1 MSTLRLHEGLQF
13 HSSSSYIQTLIID
26 WCGHLKK
33 SDAISESPDKLLGEW
48 ETGYIHQCFFFFVL
62 DTTTHQLVSIL
73 DLALKFNCLP
83 LLVLEAKRKLF
94 GETCSVSLYFRRCVC
109 AAVPVSAEKQN
120 QALPPWQVK
129 SAWTTRI
136 EKNCTLLTE
145 TLDTFLCP
153 SPSFPREITPIF
165 TTRHNRVRS

>member
-1 MSTLRLHEGLQF
+1 MQSKKVWTNFWVNEKQA
-13 HSSSSYIQTLIID
+13 SSVNV
-26 WCGHLKK
+26 
-33 SDAISESPDKLLGEW
+33 
-48 ETGYIHQCFFFFVL
+48 FFYLFFYL

-94 GETCSVSLYFRRCVC
+94 GETCSVSLYFGRCVC

-129 SAWTTRI
+129 SA
-136 EKNCTLLTE
+136 
-145 TLDTFLCP
+145 
-153 SPSFPREITPIF
+153 
-165 TTRHNRVRS
+165 

>member
-1 MSTLRLHEGLQF
+1 MFVCLT
-13 HSSSSYIQTLIID
+13 
-26 WCGHLKK
+26 
-33 SDAISESPDKLLGEW
+33 
-48 ETGYIHQCFFFFVL
+48 FFAL

-94 GETCSVSLYFRRCVC
+94 GGNVFGLFVFWEVCVC

-129 SAWTTRI
+129 SA
-136 EKNCTLLTE
+136 
-145 TLDTFLCP
+145 
-153 SPSFPREITPIF
+153 
-165 TTRHNRVRS
+165 

>member
-1 MSTLRLHEGLQF
+1 MQS
-13 HSSSSYIQTLIID
+13 
-26 WCGHLKK
+26 KK
-33 SDAISESPDKLLGEW
+33 ALTNFWVNEKQATSVNV
-48 ETGYIHQCFFFFVL
+48 CFFTFFAL

-94 GETCSVSLYFRRCVC
+94 GGNVFGLFVFWEVCVC

-129 SAWTTRI
+129 SA
-136 EKNCTLLTE
+136 
-145 TLDTFLCP
+145 
-153 SPSFPREITPIF
+153 
-165 TTRHNRVRS
+165 